1 MITDP
6 EEEAWA
12 EIQQRQSL
20 NRKRQ
25 IEAQIKMLE
34 QEMESIKARLND
46 VVAKTPDEFYNDLR
60 NQVIQEVADWV
71 HTMPAFGQTTLDS
84 FYIRIMGMK
93 R

>member
-46 VVAKTPDEFYNDLR
+46 VVPKTPDEFYNDLR